1 VIEIK
6 DWKQHYKARTITKQE
21 AIGMIQPSSSIY
33 LAAYCNEPQ
42 TFVEEMVNQR
52 ERLLGST
59 LYINVVGS
67 KLQAVKDDILPF
79 FRIRSFLNAPWLAQA
94 WRNGDCDYIPVNVSE
109 LPKLLSQMRIDI
121 ALIQVSPP
129 DDQGNCCLGISVDS
143 VKAAVRQA
151 SIVIAE
157 VNEQVPIT
165 YGDTMIT
172 VQNIDYFVSTSRSL
186 LTIPLG
192 DTSEIEKK
200 IGENVA
206 DLIPDG
212 ATIQWGIG
220 SIPNSV
226 ITSLV
231 HKKELGV
238 HSGSISDSVIDLV
251 EKGIITNSHKTVLPN
266 KIVCTTL
273 IGTKE
278 LYRYANQNP
287 NIELYPANFTH
298 SSSTLSKIDNFHSIN
313 SALEVDITGQ
323 VNAEEINNRIIA
335 GVGGQM
341 DFIRGAQSSKGG
353 KAIIALPSTT
363 RDGKTSKIK
372 TFVAPVTTLK
382 SEVQY
387 IVTEYGVASLFGKSL
402 KERAKELISISHPD
416 FRQELEYQMKKHLL

>member
-1 VIEIK
+1 MK
-6 DWKQHYKARTITKQE
+6 DWEQYYKTRTILKHE
-21 AIGMIQPSSSIY
+21 AIGMIKPSSSIY

-52 ERLLGST
+52 ERLFGST

-67 KLQAVKDDILPF
+67 LLQNVKDDILPF
-79 FRIRSFLNAPWLAQA
+79 FRIRSFLNAPWLGNA
-94 WRNGDCDYIPVNVSE
+94 WGNVDCDYIPVNVSE
-109 LPKLLSQMRIDI
+109 LPKLLSQLGIDI
-121 ALIQVSPP
+121 TLIQVSPP
-129 DDQGNCCLGISVDS
+129 DDQGNCCFGISVDS
-143 VKAAVRQA
+143 VKAAVQQA
-151 SIVIAE
+151 RIVIAE
-157 VNEQVPIT
+157 VNDQVPFT
-165 YGDTMIT
+165 YGDTMVS
-172 VQNIDYFVSTSRSL
+172 VQNIDYFVSTSRPL

-192 DTSEIEKK
+192 EISEIEKK

-220 SIPNSV
+220 SIPSSV
-226 ITSLV
+226 IRSLV

-238 HSGSISDSVIDLV
+238 HSGSINDSVIELV

-266 KIVCTTL
+266 KMVCTTL

-278 LYRYANQNP
+278 LFRYADHNP
-287 NIELYPANFTH
+287 NIELHPANFTH
-298 SSSTLSKIDNFHSIN
+298 ASSTLSKIDHFHAIN

-372 TFVAPVTTLK
+372 TSVSPVTTLK

-387 IVTEYGVASLFGKSL
+387 IVTEYGVATLFGKSL
-402 KERAKELISISHPD
+402 KERAIELISISHPD
-416 FRQELEYQMKKHLL
+416 FRQELEYQMKRSLL